1 MIRMGYFSEILKK
14 TAEAARAHVEKAAK
28 VVTEIVSEWPVVSRS
43 GYIEQSRRKLLDNCS
58 QFLIAF
64 SSGVKDDIE
73 NYNCTL
79 TECINA
85 ANNIRKYHLL
95 LTEAGKRM
103 QEDMGMKLSPTNP
116 QILRL
121 IEDPNLSFEEFKNE
135 INKYLEGVFVSTRY
149 NFCKYMAKEMTSEL
163 KENKEDIGLKIE
175 SLAKQLEVANQRME
189 KQISEINQLKDTL
202 SKEQDVL

>member
-1 MIRMGYFSEILKK
+1 MRYFSEMMK
-14 TAEAARAHVEKAAK
+14 KAAK
-28 VVTEIVSEWPVVSRS
+28 SVNAQVVNVAKVVAEKVVECTVVTRS
-43 GYIEQSRRKLLDNCS
+43 SYIEQSRKKLLDNCS
-58 QFLIAF
+58 QFLMGF

-73 NYNCTL
+73 NYNCIL

-85 ANNIRKYHLL
+85 ANIIRKYHLL

-103 QEDMGMKLSPTNP
+103 QEDIDMKFSPTNS

-121 IEDPNLSFEEFKNE
+121 VEDQNLSFKEFENE
-135 INKYLEGVFVSTRY
+135 INKYFEGVFVSARY
-149 NFCKYMAKEMTSEL
+149 NFCKYMANETISEL

-189 KQISEINQLKDTL
+189 TQILEINQLMDTL

>member
-1 MIRMGYFSEILKK
+1 MMK
-14 TAEAARAHVEKAAK
+14 KAAK
-28 VVTEIVSEWPVVSRS
+28 SVNAQVVNVAKVVAEKVVEWTVVTRS
-43 GYIEQSRRKLLDNCS
+43 SYIEQSRKKLLDNCS
-58 QFLIAF
+58 QFLMGF

-73 NYNCTL
+73 NYNCIL

-85 ANNIRKYHLL
+85 ANIIRKYHLL

-103 QEDMGMKLSPTNP
+103 QEDIDMKFSPTNS

-121 IEDPNLSFEEFKNE
+121 VEDQNLSFKEFENE
-135 INKYLEGVFVSTRY
+135 INKYFEGVFVSARY
-149 NFCKYMAKEMTSEL
+149 NFCKYMANEIISEL

-189 KQISEINQLKDTL
+189 TQISEINQLMDTL

>member
-1 MIRMGYFSEILKK
+1 MRYFSEMMK
-14 TAEAARAHVEKAAK
+14 KAAK
-28 VVTEIVSEWPVVSRS
+28 SVNAQVVNVTKVVAEKVVEWTVVTRS
-43 GYIEQSRRKLLDNCS
+43 SYIEQSRKKLLDNCS
-58 QFLIAF
+58 QFLMGF

-73 NYNCTL
+73 NYNCIL

-85 ANNIRKYHLL
+85 ANIIRKYHLL

-103 QEDMGMKLSPTNP
+103 QEDIDMKFSPTNS

-121 IEDPNLSFEEFKNE
+121 VEDQNLSFKEFENE
-135 INKYLEGVFVSTRY
+135 INKYFEGVFVSARY
-149 NFCKYMAKEMTSEL
+149 NFCKYMANEIISKL

-189 KQISEINQLKDTL
+189 TQISEINQLMDTL

>member
-1 MIRMGYFSEILKK
+1 MRYFSEMMK
-14 TAEAARAHVEKAAK
+14 KAAK
-28 VVTEIVSEWPVVSRS
+28 SVNAQVVNVAKVVAEKVVECTVVTRS
-43 GYIEQSRRKLLDNCS
+43 SYIEQSRKKLLDNCS
-58 QFLIAF
+58 QFLMGF

-73 NYNCTL
+73 NYNCIL

-85 ANNIRKYHLL
+85 ANIIRKYHLL

-103 QEDMGMKLSPTNP
+103 QEDIDMKFSPTNS

-121 IEDPNLSFEEFKNE
+121 VEDQNLSFKEFENE
-135 INKYLEGVFVSTRY
+135 INKYFEGVFVSARY
-149 NFCKYMAKEMTSEL
+149 NFCKYMANEIISEL

-189 KQISEINQLKDTL
+189 TQISEINQLMDTL